1 MTSRSLGASPSML
14 SVPRATKMSNGV
26 CKQSPH
32 RFQFLGL
39 LALACSA
46 SAFEGPRA
54 AAPVQASP
62 VVSPYRKRKRNGTR
76 AERPSSSCL
85 SRPSVIA
92 AGTAHDEDLQTSRGR
107 INNRHRRHRT
117 PTTRS
122 IDKHKRTIVLVS
134 LPPKTDDAP
143 AIVRRAWTWKDIAL
157 GDGRDYFVPRPR
169 ALKTLNKLLVG
180 TTIRL
185 GCGHRDERKEGIGED
200 GRDRKYTVEECGV
213 LSNCARLDFVLVVVQ
228 ACPSMNSEDAVG
240 AGRRAVAEALA
251 SQMISFGTIH
261 QRNAAMDGLASF
273 LDLAGVVDECP
284 PSIEESAEVVDFAS
298 EFDALLVT
306 LEGGSVCR
314 HLCEVA
320 TGLAARPSRPG
331 REVPFRPW
339 SSRDAHVMLQLK
351 RTSEVVRGPRVKQ
364 LFDASL
370 QAGKAARDPTRLP
383 EIIPLKQYGTDGRYA
398 TSAPTHLTEAAV
410 AAATKIAI
418 VPAVKRCEAKLMA
431 MDSSDAISGLR
442 SRVEEVL
449 QGAGLS
455 SELDKD
461 VGLVVRRLLHRPIM
475 TLREGKSVDE
485 DQIISGICIELGIEH
500 SSCS

>member
-1 MTSRSLGASPSML
+1 MP
-14 SVPRATKMSNGV
+14 NGV

-54 AAPVQASP
+54 GTASP
-62 VVSPYRKRKRNGTR
+62 VVVSPYRKRKRNGTC

-85 SRPSVIA
+85 SRPGVIAVA
-92 AGTAHDEDLQTSRGR
+92 AGTAHDEDLQTSRGG
-107 INNRHRRHRT
+107 INNRHRT
-117 PTTRS
+117 PTPRTCS
-122 IDKHKRTIVLVS
+122 INKHKRTIVLVS
-134 LPPKTDDAP
+134 LPPKTADAP
-143 AIVRRAWTWKDIAL
+143 AIVRRAWTWKDTAL

-185 GCGHRDERKEGIGED
+185 GCGHRDERKDEERGED
-200 GRDRKYTVEECGV
+200 GCDRKYTVEECGV

-228 ACPSMNSEDAVG
+228 ACPSMNSEDAVA

-251 SQMISFGTIH
+251 SQMISFGAIH

-273 LDLAGVVDECP
+273 LDLAGVVYECP
-284 PSIEESAEVVDFAS
+284 PSIEESAEVSAFAS
-298 EFDALLVT
+298 ELDVLLVT
-306 LEGGSVCR
+306 LEGVGSISR
-314 HLCEVA
+314 YLCEVA
-320 TGLAARPSRPG
+320 CGIAARPSRPG

-351 RTSEVVRGPRVKQ
+351 RTSDVAGGPRVKQ

-370 QAGKAARDPTRLP
+370 QAGKAARDPSRLP

-418 VPAVKRCEAKLMA
+418 EPAVERCEAKLMA

-449 QGAGLS
+449 QRAGLS

-485 DQIISGICIELGIEH
+485 DQIISGICIELGLEH
-500 SSCS
+500 AG